1 MYFKDKSVAF
11 IILSILS
18 ALLILFLFK
27 FQTADTHRYK
37 DILINLSV
45 LEKNTFKINEQVVRA
60 QQGSLRNY
68 DQMFHIVDEM
78 EDVLQRLMKDKYTID
93 AQGHHETDTQ
103 IGVLG
108 TELKRLKLA
117 VDHFLS
123 ANAVRN
129 NSLIYLAWQMRNFS
143 IKSAVCINS
152 KEINLTHRLMQEIL
166 FYSRWVEP
174 ERKAGIL
181 DMNSQLSSSKLPR
194 GVNESIKLI
203 VAHARVF
210 IHYSDLAD
218 TEVEII
224 LSSPMSEAIS
234 RIRKKYLNMY
244 QQNVDMERKI
254 DIAVW
259 VLCILL
265 ILLQINA
272 IRSKALKR
280 SLPR

>member
-1 MYFKDKSVAF
+1 MYFKDKAVAF

-143 IKSAVCINS
+143 IKSAVCING
-152 KEINLTHRLMQEIL
+152 KEINLAHRLIQEIL

-174 ERKAGIL
+174 ERKAEIL
-181 DMNSQLSSSKLPR
+181 DMSSQLSSSKLPR
-194 GVNESIKLI
+194 GVNENIKLI

-272 IRSKALKR
+272 IRPKALKR